1 MSSSS
6 SLTSRLA
13 EEDYVRGLETTC
25 RLVIERSL
33 EERRIFRQIYDMA
46 LVHSFEDV
54 EAVMLETHVE
64 ENWDRAAV
72 FITWLLRHDDAFEY
86 WRRLVHKH
94 PEVWTRAVCELAIA

>member
-1 MSSSS
+1 MSSPS

-13 EEDYVRGLETTC
+13 EEDYARGLETTC
-25 RLVIERSL
+25 RLVIEHSV
-33 EERRIFRQIYDMA
+33 EERRIFNEIYEMQ
-46 LVHSFEDV
+46 LVQSFEDA
-54 EAVMLETHVE
+54 EAVMLETHME

-94 PEVWTRAVCELAIA
+94 PELLTRAACELAIA